1 MVEDPRLQEKSI
13 EYIDDYNTVVE
24 KRCFMLCSGKDKNY
38 EPNFFRLEV
47 SVDLFGDNREFRKK
61 VDVYGQVNCMIME
74 LSPKVVKSIA

>member
-1 MVEDPRLQEKSI
+1 
-13 EYIDDYNTVVE
+13 
-24 KRCFMLCSGKDKNY
+24 MLCSGKDKNY